1 MKQIIPEKHHDFLM
15 TVFKLSIIFVPIL
28 IAIFAMGIT
37 ASPFWFS
44 FLLIGQVVGVYF
56 GFIILGII
64 LIVTPIVL
72 FLIFFPKKNVSEN
85 AVQKTGKGLRIKAV
99 VLSVIIAFLIV
110 SLLDVA
116 VLGLV
121 STSKRDEFVNQNQG
135 EDLETL
141 VDTIHSFLNSSLTNC
156 YNKPEDAFKIDNY
169 VCVSIIDSEI
179 MKLYGLTRADI
190 ILFHGWETCGQT
202 AVVTSQLLS
211 DLGFETRRAKWL
223 VRDHEWAEVK
233 YNGEWVSFDG
243 MLGYLKE
250 IGDLGTRYSETT
262 GVEVQY
268 PNGTIIDMSAEHG
281 YINDE

>member
-1 MKQIIPEKHHDFLM
+1 MR
-15 TVFKLSIIFVPIL
+15 VFKLSIIFVPIL
-28 IAIFAMGIT
+28 IALFAMGIT

-44 FLLIGQVVGVYF
+44 FLIIGQFLGVYV
-56 GFIILGII
+56 GFFVLAVI
-64 LIVTPIVL
+64 LIVAPILL
-72 FLIFFPKKNVSEN
+72 FLIFFPKKNVNEN
-85 AVQKTGKGLRIKAV
+85 AVQKTGKGLRTKTV

-141 VDTIHSFLNSSLTNC
+141 VDTIHAFLKSNLTNC
-156 YNKPEDAFKIDNY
+156 YNEPEGAFKIDNY
-169 VCVSIIDSEI
+169 VCVSIFDSEI

-211 DLGFETRRAKWL
+211 DLGFDARRARWIG
-223 VRDHEWAEVK
+223 RDHEWAEVI
-233 YNGEWVSFDG
+233 YNGEWVTFDQ

-250 IGDLGTRYSETT
+250 IGDLGTRYIELT

-268 PNGTIIDMSAEHG
+268 QNGTIIDMSAEHG
-281 YINDE
+281 YVSDE